1 LVMPPPTAEMV
12 RVELPVEADEA
23 AARVKVLEPLPGE
36 AMLVGANVPVT
47 PDGRPLTDN
56 VTAELKPLAPVV
68 VTVMGVEAPA
78 ATLGL
83 LALAESVRLGAAET
97 VRVRV

>member
-1 LVMPPPTAEMV
+1 M
-12 RVELPVEADEA
+12 PVEADVA

-36 AMLVGANVPVT
+36 AMLVGAKVPVT
-47 PDGRPLTDN
+47 PDGRPLTDSATDEEN
-56 VTAELKPLAPVV
+56 PLAPAV

-83 LALAESVRLGAAET
+83 LALAESVKLGAGET
-97 VRVRV
+97 VSVRV

>member
-1 LVMPPPTAEMV
+1 MVMPPPTAEMV

-36 AMLVGANVPVT
+36 AMLVGAKVPVT

-56 VTAELKPLAPVV
+56 ATAELKPFEPAVV
-68 VTVMGVEAPA
+68 IVTGVDEPT

>member
-1 LVMPPPTAEMV
+1 MVMPPPTAEMV

-47 PDGRPLTDN
+47 PDGSPLTDN
-56 VTAELKPLAPVV
+56 ATAELNPFPPAVV
-68 VTVMGVEAPA
+68 IVIGVEEPA
-78 ATLGL
+78 AKLAL
-83 LALAESVRLGAAET
+83 LALAESVRLGAGET
-97 VRVRV
+97 VRVTV